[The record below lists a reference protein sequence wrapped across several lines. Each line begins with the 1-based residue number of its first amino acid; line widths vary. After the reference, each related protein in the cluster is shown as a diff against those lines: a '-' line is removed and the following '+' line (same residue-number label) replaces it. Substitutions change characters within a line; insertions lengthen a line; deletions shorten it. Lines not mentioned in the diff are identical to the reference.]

1 MTMVAGKTKSAKKRI
16 LLRMT
21 LLSWAVLVIALG
33 AFILASIPYQR
44 RVFVEQL
51 KSQGESLASSV
62 SQVGYSS
69 IAMSD
74 YSGIVNHCL
83 EVIEKNTSIRYI
95 IVTRKD
101 GFALVHTYDGWRQEQ
116 LNGEVWLPQ
125 TANSITIPFYSN
137 PLVNEEVFH
146 YSQPLDYSGLTWGW
160 IHIGLSL
167 DKLKQDLRVLYG
179 RTVGL
184 SLVCAA
190 VGFMLS
196 FAFAKRMT
204 QPIIAL
210 HNATIRVRKGEL
222 TARAEV
228 KNTGDEIESLAL
240 SFNEMAETLQIS
252 HRQLRV
258 TNEQLRTEVVE
269 RKQAEEALRENEN
282 KYRTLLENLPQK
294 VFSKDRNSIYVSCN
308 ENFAR
313 ELGIRVEEFKG
324 KTDYDFFPKELAE
337 KYRGDDKRIM
347 ESGTTEDIEEKYIRN
362 GQEMIVQTVK
372 TPIKDEQDNIV
383 GILGIF
389 WDITDLKQA
398 EAELK
403 ATQEKLIE
411 TARRAGMAEVAADVL
426 HNVGNILNSI
436 NVSTTVIKEKVTNSE
451 LANLEKVAS
460 IINEHIDDLGMFLTE
475 DPQGKHIPVYL
486 TEVSKCLTDEQAD
499 IISKLKGLADN
510 VQHIKDIVSMQ
521 QSYAKVS
528 GAEVQTSISKL
539 AEDAIQINSAGLE
552 RHGTRLIRE
561 FDELGD
567 VEIDK
572 QRVLQILVNMIS
584 NASGSKWPTTVSGYP
599 RII

>member
-1 MTMVAGKTKSAKKRI
+1 MTMVASKARPNKKRI

-51 KSQGESLASSV
+51 ESQAESLASSV

-74 YSGIVNHCL
+74 YSEIVNHCL
-83 EVIEKNTSIRYI
+83 EVIKKNTSIRYI

-101 GFALVHTYDGWRQEQ
+101 GFALVHTYNGWRQEQ

-167 DKLKQDLRVLYG
+167 DKLKHDLRVLYG

-210 HNATIRVRKGEL
+210 HNATIRVRNGDL
-222 TARAEV
+222 TTRAEV

-240 SFNEMAETLQIS
+240 SFNEMAETLQRS
-252 HRQLRV
+252 HRQLRA
-258 TNEQLRTEVVE
+258 TNEQLRAEVVE
-269 RKQAEEALRENEN
+269 RKQAEKALRESEN

-347 ESGTTEDIEEKYIRN
+347 ESGTTEDIEEKYI
-362 GQEMIVQTVK
+362 
-372 TPIKDEQDNIV
+372 
-383 GILGIF
+383 
-389 WDITDLKQA
+389 
-398 EAELK
+398 
-403 ATQEKLIE
+403 
-411 TARRAGMAEVAADVL
+411 
-426 HNVGNILNSI
+426 
-436 NVSTTVIKEKVTNSE
+436 
-451 LANLEKVAS
+451 
-460 IINEHIDDLGMFLTE
+460 
-475 DPQGKHIPVYL
+475 
-486 TEVSKCLTDEQAD
+486 
-499 IISKLKGLADN
+499 
-510 VQHIKDIVSMQ
+510 
-521 QSYAKVS
+521 
-528 GAEVQTSISKL
+528 
-539 AEDAIQINSAGLE
+539 
-552 RHGTRLIRE
+552 
-561 FDELGD
+561 
-567 VEIDK
+567 
-572 QRVLQILVNMIS
+572 
-584 NASGSKWPTTVSGYP
+584 
-599 RII
+599 